1 MNRTAARTTTRV
13 LVALTL
19 VAGFALAAI
28 ALTGC
33 KGTTTEP
40 TTSTETPA
48 LLPVRVGT
56 LMTDDLLPLWVA
68 DNQGMLAKAGLDV
81 QITVFQSAQ
90 EEIAAMSAGE
100 IDAMMT
106 DMVVP
111 VNLTN
116 GGVAVRAV
124 TAMQS
129 APAGIVAG
137 KGSNITSLAQL
148 AGVKAG
154 NSSGTI
160 LEYIYS
166 RALTDAGVAA
176 DQIQIEEIKALPV
189 RAEMLATGKVKAAV
203 LPWTLYGAALGAG
216 GTPLLDRVAAEP
228 YSQTVLVFS
237 EKFLGQTGAKE
248 TVAAVLTQ
256 WDAAVDVINADPN
269 AQRDLLADKTGL
281 GEKLAKYEIRTY
293 PKSALPDQAM
303 WDDVVQWMVE
313 RGYLESAI
321 SYSKLVYQP

>member
-1 MNRTAARTTTRV
+1 MNRTATSVAIRTLLAIALV
-13 LVALTL
+13 AGLAFAAVALT
-19 VAGFALAAI
+19 ACSGDNPDN
-28 ALTGC
+28 T
-33 KGTTTEP
+33 P
-40 TTSTETPA
+40 TTETPD

-68 DNQGMLAKAGLDV
+68 ENEGLLEQAGLNV
-81 QITVFQSAQ
+81 TVTVFQSAQ
-90 EEIAAMSAGE
+90 EEIAAISAGE

-116 GGVAVRAV
+116 GGVPVRAV
-124 TAMQS
+124 TAIQG

-137 KGSNITSLAQL
+137 AGSGITSLAGL

-166 RALTDAGVAA
+166 RALTDAGVAP
-176 DQIQIEEIKALPV
+176 DQIVTEEIKALPV
-189 RAEMLATGKVKAAV
+189 RAEMLATGQIKAAV
-203 LPWTLYGAALGAG
+203 LPWTLFGAALGAG
-216 GTPLLDRVAAEP
+216 GTPLLPRDAAEP

-237 EKFLGQTGAKE
+237 EKYLGQTGAKE
-248 TVAAVLTQ
+248 TVDAVLVA
-256 WDAAVDVINADPN
+256 WDAAVEVINAEPN
-269 AQRDLLADKTGL
+269 AQRDLLAEKTGL

-293 PKSALPDQAM
+293 PTSALPDQAM
-303 WDDVVQWMVE
+303 WDDVVSWMVD
-313 RGYLESAI
+313 RGYLEAAI
-321 SYSKLVYQP
+321 AYDKLVYQP